1 MGEESVINLIFIV
14 SFGMLTLVLI
24 LLFIMYFSRERIYKE
39 KMKQQKLIVDHKKD
53 LLKHSFQA
61 QEKERDRL
69 AAELHD
75 GIASKLNIIH
85 VQLAS
90 IEKELP
96 PAIIHRVAII
106 KDALQTSIEDTRR
119 MSHDLFPIV
128 LEKFGLITALEELK
142 ELNRINGI
150 HTQIETNLI
159 DKFFEVEMSTHLYR
173 IVQELV
179 NNALKY
185 SNCTQ
190 MNISLMKE
198 SGLCKLT
205 FSDNGEGTV
214 SMLETESGM
223 GLKSIR
229 SRLNVLNAKLN
240 LKDLKPGIEFA
251 MDFKY

>member
-1 MGEESVINLIFIV
+1 MGAESVINLIFIV
-14 SFGMLTLVLI
+14 SFGMLMLVLI
-24 LLFIMYFSRERIYKE
+24 LLVIMYFSRERIHKE
-39 KMKQQKLIVDHKKD
+39 KMKQQQLIVDHKKD

-96 PAIIHRVAII
+96 SGIIHRVAII

-150 HTQIETNLI
+150 HTQIDTNLM
-159 DKFFEVEMSTHLYR
+159 DKFFELEMATHLYR

-179 NNALKY
+179 NNSLKY

-198 SGLCKLT
+198 NRMCKLI
-205 FSDNGEGTV
+205 FSDNGKSTV
-214 SMLETESGM
+214 SMLDYESGL

-229 SRLNVLNAKLN
+229 SRLNVLNAQLS
-240 LKDLKPGIEFA
+240 LKDLETGIEFA
-251 MDFKY
+251 IEFKY